1 MSNTQTLV
9 DQLSGLTILQVSE
22 LVTALE
28 KHWNVSAAA
37 PVAMAAAAAPVAAA
51 AAKTEFAV
59 VLLAAGDQKVAVIKV
74 VREVTGLGLVE
85 AKKLV
90 DDAAAGTPTEIK
102 AGVSQ
107 EVANKI
113 KADLDA
119 AGAKVEVK

>member
-37 PVAMAAAAAPVAAA
+37 PVAMAAAAPVAAA